1 MKKNRDKF
9 TLKERF
15 SYFFDNTLSA
25 GTIAIIGWL
34 ALASLLIV
42 VVSAVIITGFNL
54 KPLEVEDMTF
64 AEAFWQ
70 SFMRTL
76 DPGTVAGD
84 EGWSFRVLSIL
95 VTIGGILILSTLI
108 GTLTTGL
115 EAKLVELRKGRS
127 KIIEQDH
134 TLILGWSSK
143 IFTIVSELIIAN
155 ENQKSPRIVV
165 MADKDKVWMEDQ
177 LRIHISDHKNTKI
190 ICRTGS
196 SLDMGD
202 LDVVDP
208 HSARSIIILSPN
220 NELPDISVIK
230 TVLAITKNP
239 SRREKS
245 YHIVAEITDPTN
257 LAAADLVGRDDA
269 TFIYSADLIA
279 QVTAQA
285 CRQSGLSVVYTELLD
300 FAGDE
305 IYFKEEPGLV
315 GKTFK
320 DAIFAYEKSSIMGF
334 IDSCGRVRINP
345 TMDTVITPGS
355 QLIAIT
361 EDDDTIVISGLA
373 DFDVSAS
380 AITNISLSEAA
391 PERSLILGWNEK
403 GAAIVQELDQYVPV
417 ASELLIVDSDEHLN
431 AFVSE
436 LAQGLENQQVRVI
449 HGDTNDRRVLDS
461 LDVNRYGNI
470 ILLGDTR
477 LDVQQADA
485 KTLITL
491 LHIRNISEETG
502 VALNVVSE
510 MFDQKNRQLAE
521 VTKADDFIVSDN
533 LTSLMMAQLSENV
546 QLKRVFDELFGA
558 EGSEIYLKPSVEYV
572 AVDTE
577 VNFYTILEAAA
588 SKGQTAIGYRRAEHA
603 YAADKMYGVDL
614 NPRKSEKFVVR
625 PDDKVI
631 VLSES

>member
-1 MKKNRDKF
+1 MKKMRNKF

-25 GTIAIIGWL
+25 GTVAIIGWL
-34 ALASLLIV
+34 ALASVLIV
-42 VVSAVIITGFNL
+42 FVSALIITGLNL
-54 KPLEVEDMTF
+54 KPFEVEDMSF

-84 EGWSFRVLSIL
+84 EDWTFRGLSIL

-134 TLILGWSSK
+134 SLVLGWSPK

-155 ENQKSPRIVV
+155 ENQKSPRIVI
-165 MADKDKVWMEDQ
+165 MADEDKVWMEDQ
-177 LRIHISDHKNTKI
+177 LRANISDRKNTKI

-196 SLDMGD
+196 SLDMSD

-208 HSARSIIILSPN
+208 HRARSIIIISPN
-220 NELPDISVIK
+220 NTFPDISVIK
-230 TVLAITKNP
+230 TVLAITNSP
-239 SRREKS
+239 SRRDAA
-245 YHIVAEITDPTN
+245 YHIVAEIKDPSN
-257 LAAADLVGRDDA
+257 LEAARLVGRDEA
-269 TFIYSADLIA
+269 SFVYSADLIA

-305 IYFKEEPGLV
+305 IYFKDEPELV

-320 DAIFAYEKSSIMGF
+320 DAIFAFENSSIMGL
-334 IDSCGRVRINP
+334 IDSSGSVRINP
-345 TMDTVITPGS
+345 AMDTVINSGS
-355 QLIAIT
+355 QVIAIT
-361 EDDDTIVISGLA
+361 EDDDTIVLSGKTDFGVDISA
-373 DFDVSAS
+373 M
-380 AITNISLSEAA
+380 TNINPTQPVA
-391 PERSLILGWNEK
+391 ERSLILGWNEK
-403 GAAIVQELDQYVPV
+403 GASIVKELDQYVM
-417 ASELLIVDSDEHLN
+417 AGSELLIIDSR
-431 AFVSE
+431 SRS
-436 LAQGLENQQVRVI
+436 QGLAKEIAEQTTNQRVEVVQ
-449 HGDTNDRRVLDS
+449 GDTTDRKFLDS
-461 LDVNRYGNI
+461 INI
-470 ILLGDTR
+470 SRFSNLILLGDTQ
-477 LDVQQADA
+477 LDIQQADA

-502 VALNVVSE
+502 IALNVVSE

-546 QLKRVFDELFGA
+546 QLKSVFDVLFGA
-558 EGSEIYLKPSVEYV
+558 EGSEIYLKPLSDYV
-572 AVDTE
+572 AVGAE
-577 VNFYTILEAAA
+577 INFYTLLEAAA
-588 SKGQTAIGYRRAEHA
+588 LQGQTAIGYRTAKDA
-603 YAADKMYGVDL
+603 YAVEKMYGVNL
-614 NPRKSEKFVVR
+614 NPVKSEKFIVQ
-625 PDDKVI
+625 PKDKLI
-631 VLSES
+631 VLAES

>member
-1 MKKNRDKF
+1 MKKMRNKF

-25 GTIAIIGWL
+25 GTVAIIGWL
-34 ALASLLIV
+34 ALASVLIV
-42 VVSAVIITGFNL
+42 FVSALIITGLNL
-54 KPLEVEDMTF
+54 KPFEVEDMSF

-84 EGWSFRVLSIL
+84 EDWTFRGLSIL

-134 TLILGWSSK
+134 TLILGWSPK

-155 ENQKSPRIVV
+155 ENQKSPRIVI
-165 MADKDKVWMEDQ
+165 MADEDKVWMEDQ
-177 LRIHISDHKNTKI
+177 LRANISDRKNTKI

-196 SLDMGD
+196 SLDMSD

-208 HSARSIIILSPN
+208 HRARSIIIISPN
-220 NELPDISVIK
+220 NTFPDISVIK
-230 TVLAITKNP
+230 TVLAITNSP
-239 SRREKS
+239 SRRDAA
-245 YHIVAEITDPTN
+245 YHIVAEIKDPSN
-257 LAAADLVGRDDA
+257 LEAALLVGRDEA
-269 TFIYSADLIA
+269 SFVYSADLIA

-305 IYFKEEPGLV
+305 IYFKDEPELV

-320 DAIFAYEKSSIMGF
+320 DAIFAFENSSIMGL
-334 IDSCGRVRINP
+334 IDSSGSVRINP
-345 TMDTVITPGS
+345 AMDTVINSGS
-355 QLIAIT
+355 QVIAIA
-361 EDDDTIVISGLA
+361 EDDDTIVLSGKTAFGVDISA
-373 DFDVSAS
+373 M
-380 AITNISLSEAA
+380 TNINPTQSVA
-391 PERSLILGWNEK
+391 ERSLILGWNEK
-403 GAAIVQELDQYVPV
+403 GAAIVKELDQYVV
-417 ASELLIVDSDEHLN
+417 AGSELLIIDSRSRSHG
-431 AFVSE
+431 
-436 LAQGLENQQVRVI
+436 LAKEIAEQITNQRVEVVQ
-449 HGDTNDRRVLDS
+449 GDTTDRKFLDS
-461 LDVNRYGNI
+461 IDISRFSNL
-470 ILLGDTR
+470 ILLGDTQ
-477 LDVQQADA
+477 LDIQQADA

-502 VALNVVSE
+502 IALNVVSE

-546 QLKRVFDELFGA
+546 QLKNVFDVLFGA
-558 EGSEIYLKPSVEYV
+558 EGSEIYLKPLSDYV
-572 AVDTE
+572 VVGAE
-577 VNFYTILEAAA
+577 INFYTLLEAAA
-588 SKGQTAIGYRRAEHA
+588 LQGQTAIGYRRAKDA
-603 YAADKMYGVDL
+603 YAVDKMYGVNL
-614 NPRKSEKFVVR
+614 NPVKSEKFIVQLK
-625 PDDKVI
+625 DKLI
-631 VLSES
+631 VLAES

>member
-1 MKKNRDKF
+1 MKKMRNKF

-34 ALASLLIV
+34 ALASVLIV
-42 VVSAVIITGFNL
+42 FVSAIIITGLNL
-54 KPLEVEDMTF
+54 KPFEVEDMSF

-84 EGWSFRVLSIL
+84 EDWTFRGLSII

-134 TLILGWSSK
+134 TLVLGWSPK

-155 ENQKSPRIVV
+155 ENQKSPRIVI
-165 MADKDKVWMEDQ
+165 MADEDKVWMEDQ
-177 LRIHISDHKNTKI
+177 LRANISDRKNTKI

-208 HSARSIIILSPN
+208 HRARSIIILSPH
-220 NELPDISVIK
+220 NEFPDISVIK
-230 TVLAITKNP
+230 TVLAITNSP
-239 SRREKS
+239 NRHEKP
-245 YHIVAEITDPTN
+245 YHIVAEIKDPSN
-257 LAAADLVGRDDA
+257 LEAAHLVGRDEA
-269 TFIYSADLIA
+269 TFVYSADLIA

-305 IYFKEEPGLV
+305 IYFKDEPDLV

-320 DAIFAYEKSSIMGF
+320 DAIFAYENSSIMGF
-334 IDSCGRVRINP
+334 IDSSGSVRINP
-345 TMDTVITPGS
+345 AMDTVITPGS
-355 QLIAIT
+355 QVIAVT
-361 EDDDTIVISGLA
+361 EDDDTIVLSGKM
-373 DFDVSAS
+373 DFDVDAP
-380 AITNISLSEAA
+380 AMANINPTEPAA
-391 PERSLILGWNEK
+391 ERSLILGWNEK
-403 GAAIVQELDQYVPV
+403 GASIVKELDQYVP
-417 ASELLIVDSDEHLN
+417 AGSELLIVDRAAHLN
-431 AFVSE
+431 AVVSE
-436 LAQGLENQQVRVI
+436 LAEELENQQVRVI
-449 HGDTNDRRVLDS
+449 HGDTTDRKVLDS
-461 LDVNRYGNI
+461 VDISRYSNL
-470 ILLGDTR
+470 ILLGDTQ
-477 LDVQQADA
+477 LDIQQADA

-546 QLKRVFDELFGA
+546 QLKSVFDVLFGA
-558 EGSEIYLKPSVEYV
+558 EGSEIYLKPLTDYV
-572 AVDTE
+572 AVGAE
-577 VNFYTILEAAA
+577 INFYTLLEAAA
-588 SKGQTAIGYRRAEHA
+588 LQGQTAIGYRRAKDA
-603 YAADKMYGVDL
+603 YAVDKMYGVNL
-614 NPRKSEKFVVR
+614 NPVKSEKFIVQPR
-625 PDDKVI
+625 DKII
-631 VLSES
+631 VLSET